1 MPCNSYVCMLY
12 GICYYYTLYDDDLP
26 FGSLLS
32 CNSTVGKENELN
44 NSRTTSS
51 SSDSEENFT
60 DSDDNLS
67 IDYSPI
73 SSSEPEDI
81 IQQISIIIWKK
92 LNQMNSN
99 IPLKLI
105 HLFWKRLHQS
115 LKCHQLTNLSQTVQ
129 DSGR

>member
-73 SSSEPEDI
+73 SSSEPENNSALSDNTTDI
-81 IQQISIIIWKK
+81 NNDLEVTEPNEFQHTHDI
-92 LNQMNSN
+92 
-99 IPLKLI
+99 
-105 HLFWKRLHQS
+105 F
-115 LKCHQLTNLSQTVQ
+115 
-129 DSGR
+129 SGSVFINHSSVIN